1 MNPTEYNVFTLVD
14 ITDTNESN
22 PKGGTKSYK
31 QAQNLNSLIQCLSMR
46 SQPLYPK
53 VSVLT
58 DQDLNDYNFGI
69 EFTGTATVWHMRF
82 TSESASIWQ
91 HENDRVYYAM
101 LDVDNVPIYTELD
114 ESINI
119 YEHKLISRGRAK
131 NIYLT

>member
-1 MNPTEYNVFTLVD
+1 MQPTEYNVFTLVD

-22 PKGGTKSYK
+22 PKGGTKTYK

-58 DQDLNDYNFGI
+58 DQDLNDYDFGM

-82 TSESASIWQ
+82 TCEIENAWQ
-91 HENDRVYYAM
+91 RNDDRVYYAI
-101 LDVDNVPIYTELD
+101 LDVDNVPIYSGLN
-114 ESINI
+114 ESINVF
-119 YEHKLISRGRAK
+119 EQKLISRGRAK

>member
-1 MNPTEYNVFTLVD
+1 MQPTEYNVFTLVD

-22 PKGGTKSYK
+22 PKGGTKTYK

-58 DQDLNDYNFGI
+58 DQDLNDYDFGM

-82 TSESASIWQ
+82 TCEIENAWQ
-91 HENDRVYYAM
+91 RNDDRVYYAI
-101 LDVDNVPIYTELD
+101 LDVDNVPIYSGLN
-114 ESINI
+114 ESINV
-119 YEHKLISRGRAK
+119 YEQKLISRGRAK

>member
-1 MNPTEYNVFTLVD
+1 MQPTEYNVFTLVD

-22 PKGGTKSYK
+22 PKGGTKTYK

-58 DQDLNDYNFGI
+58 DQDLNDYDFGM

-82 TSESASIWQ
+82 TCEIENAWQ
-91 HENDRVYYAM
+91 RNDDRVYYAI
-101 LDVDNVPIYTELD
+101 LDVDNVPIYSGLN
-114 ESINI
+114 ESINV
-119 YEHKLISRGRAK
+119 YEQKLITRGRAK

>member
-1 MNPTEYNVFTLVD
+1 MNPTEYTVFTLVD

-22 PKGGTKSYK
+22 PKGGTKTYK

-53 VSVLT
+53 VAVLM
-58 DQDLNDYNFGI
+58 DQDLSDYDFGL
-69 EFTGTATVWHMRF
+69 EFNGTATVWRMRF
-82 TSESASIWQ
+82 TCETENIWQ
-91 HENDRVYYAM
+91 YENDRVYYAM
-101 LDVDNVPIYTELD
+101 LDVDNVPIYSGLD

-119 YEHKLISRGRAK
+119 REHKLISRGQAK

>member
-1 MNPTEYNVFTLVD
+1 MQPTEYNVFTLVD

-22 PKGGTKSYK
+22 PKGGTKTYK

-58 DQDLNDYNFGI
+58 DQDLNDYDFGM
-69 EFTGTATVWHMRF
+69 EFTRTATVWHMRF
-82 TSESASIWQ
+82 TCEIENAWQ
-91 HENDRVYYAM
+91 RNDDRVYYAI
-101 LDVDNVPIYTELD
+101 LDVDNVPIYSGLN
-114 ESINI
+114 ESINV
-119 YEHKLISRGRAK
+119 YEQKLISRGRAK